1 MKLLAYVLIAFT
13 VLLIIE
19 ATRQQISGRAD
30 VLAPGRSI
38 QRFTAERD
46 SQPEQY
52 KNLMTY
58 QWIRAVL
65 PGCAALFLLH
75 LIRRQDQLDP
85 LSDSF
90 QGSAAVDELGKY
102 LDDQKKNKNG

>member
-1 MKLLAYVLIAFT
+1 MKLFAYVLLAFT

-19 ATRQQISGRAD
+19 ATRQQISGHAD
-30 VLAPGRSI
+30 VMSPGRSF
-38 QRFTAERD
+38 QRNIAERD

-52 KNLMTY
+52 RNLMTY

-65 PGCAALFLLH
+65 PGCAALFLIH
-75 LIRRQDQLDP
+75 LIRRQDRLDP

-90 QGSAAVDELGKY
+90 QGTAAIDELGKY
-102 LDDQKKNKNG
+102 LDDKKRNKNG